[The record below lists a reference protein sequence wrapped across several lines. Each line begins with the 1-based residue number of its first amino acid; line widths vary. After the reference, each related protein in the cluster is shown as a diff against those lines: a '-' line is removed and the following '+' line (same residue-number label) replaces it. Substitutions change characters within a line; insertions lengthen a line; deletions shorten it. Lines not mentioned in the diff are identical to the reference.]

1 MNILDEIVKNK
12 KEEVNIQKENLPL
25 ANLENLIKINNDE
38 NLNEKK
44 RDFYKALSK
53 NDSINII
60 AEIKKAS
67 PSKGLIDENFRP
79 IELARD
85 FEMGGASAISVLTDE
100 KFFQGKLE
108 YLNSVRAV
116 TEIPLL
122 RKDFIID
129 DYQIP
134 QSKWYGA
141 DAILLIGRI
150 LEESQLK
157 DYIKICNEYDLDIL
171 YEVHDED
178 DINKGVNAGLKIF
191 GVNNRD
197 LTNFEVNHDN
207 VFNLANSLSSNH
219 ILVSESGIESSKDI
233 ENLFMSGINNF
244 LVGESIMRAKNKK
257 KFIQELRLSK
267 S

>member
-1 MNILDEIVKNK
+1 MCI
-12 KEEVNIQKENLPL
+12 
-25 ANLENLIKINNDE
+25 
-38 NLNEKK
+38 
-44 RDFYKALSK
+44 RDRSK

-67 PSKGLIDENFRP
+67 PSKGLIDEDFRP

-157 DYIKICNEYDLDIL
+157 DYIKICNEY
-171 YEVHDED
+171 E
-178 DINKGVNAGLKIF
+178 
-191 GVNNRD
+191 NRY
-197 LTNFEVNHDN
+197 
-207 VFNLANSLSSNH
+207 
-219 ILVSESGIESSKDI
+219 K
-233 ENLFMSGINNF
+233 
-244 LVGESIMRAKNKK
+244 
-257 KFIQELRLSK
+257 
-267 S
+267 